1 MSPVHFE
8 DENHERWERLQELL
22 DQAEKKAGTQ
32 AADVEELPVLFR
44 QVCHDLSVAQ
54 HRMYGARL
62 TDKLNGLAIHGYR
75 VLERRISGSWERL
88 AEMVL
93 RDFPR
98 AVQAER
104 RLFWFCMAMFWL
116 PFLFLAVWTPHDPE
130 WAMAIL
136 GPQGMIQMEKMYGA
150 GTSPTDYVRE
160 EFGSN
165 FFMFCFYI
173 WNNVSIDLR
182 TFAGGMLGGVGSII
196 IMLFNGAHLGAATG
210 YVHHACNPETFY
222 SFTAGHGAPE
232 LMGVVIS
239 GMAGMRLGL
248 SIVKPGPYDRRTAL
262 VLGGRKALVLISGAA
277 LMTAFAAVIE
287 GFWSANPMPPMIK
300 YGFGVVMWTLTL
312 CYLFLCGR
320 QRGDAS

>member
-1 MSPVHFE
+1 MSPNHFE
-8 DENHERWERLQELL
+8 AENKERWEKLQEILTQVETNGAK
-22 DQAEKKAGTQ
+22 DNAGL
-32 AADVEELPVLFR
+32 EELPTLFR
-44 QVCHDLSVAQ
+44 QTCHDLSLAQ

-62 TDKLNGLAIHGYR
+62 TDKLNALAISGYR

-88 AEMVL
+88 AEMIL
-93 RDFPR
+93 REFPR

-104 RLFWFCMAMFWL
+104 GLFWFCMAMFWL
-116 PFLFLAVWTPHDPE
+116 PFLFLAIWTPHDPE

-136 GPQGMIQMEKMYGA
+136 GPNGMINMEMMYGT
-150 GTSPTDYVRE
+150 GTSPMDYMRE

-165 FFMFCFYI
+165 FAMFGFYI

-232 LMGVVIS
+232 LMGVIVS

-248 SIVKPGPYDRRTAL
+248 AIVKPGPYDRKTAL
-262 VLGGRKALVLISGAA
+262 VLGGRKALVLIMGAVM
-277 LMTAFAAVIE
+277 MTSFAAVIE

-300 YGFGVVMWTLTL
+300 YTFGVVMWTLTL

-320 QRGDAS
+320 RRDEA